1 MIEKDALNKTGQ
13 QSDLEIMNGEEEVV
27 QRYKKTTKLV
37 VGTLDKGLG
46 PVEFGEETA

>member
-1 MIEKDALNKTGQ
+1 
-13 QSDLEIMNGEEEVV
+13 MNGEEEFVHC
-27 QRYKKTTKLV
+27 YKKTKLV